1 MKRLLLLLCLL
12 LPGTAA
18 AAKQE
23 AIFAGGCFWCT
34 EADFEK
40 LPGVIEAVSGYIG
53 GSLPN
58 PSYEQVSS
66 GRSGHTEAVRVRFD
80 ADKVSYAELVERFW
94 RTIDPLTPDAQFCDR
109 GSQYRSGIY
118 YLDEGQKKVALASR
132 QALIDSRRFDR
143 PIVTEIL
150 PAGVFYPAEAYHQDY
165 ARNHPLRYAYYR
177 RGCGRDSR
185 LEQLWGAERK
195 P

>member
-12 LPGTAA
+12 LPGTVAA
-18 AAKQE
+18 AEQE

>member
-1 MKRLLLLLCLL
+1 MKRLLLLLCLV
-12 LPGTAA
+12 LPGAA
-18 AAKQE
+18 AAAERE

-80 ADKVSYAELVERFW
+80 TDRVSYAELVERFW
-94 RTIDPLTPDAQFCDR
+94 RTIDPLTPNAQFCDR

-118 YLDEGQKKVALASR
+118 YLDEQQKEAALASR

>member
-66 GRSGHTEAVRVRFD
+66 GRSGHTEAVKVRFD

>member
-1 MKRLLLLLCLL
+1 MKRLLLLLCLV
-12 LPGTAA
+12 LPGAA
-18 AAKQE
+18 AAAERE

-80 ADKVSYAELVERFW
+80 TDRVSYAELVERFW
-94 RTIDPLTPDAQFCDR
+94 RTIDPLTPNAQFCDR

-118 YLDEGQKKVALASR
+118 YLDEQQKEAALASR

-150 PAGVFYPAEAYHQDY
+150 PAGVFYPAETYHQDY
-165 ARNHPLRYAYYR
+165 ARNNPLRYAYYR

-185 LEQLWGAERK
+185 LEQLWGPERK

>member
-1 MKRLLLLLCLL
+1 MKRLLLVLCLL

-18 AAKQE
+18 AAEQE

>member
-1 MKRLLLLLCLL
+1 MKRLLLVLCLL

-18 AAKQE
+18 AAEQE

-94 RTIDPLTPDAQFCDR
+94 RTIDPLTSDAQFCDR